1 MILTFNIKDMT
12 PSELIFLK
20 EVILNEDFF
29 NTFTEYEKIII
40 NDE

>member
-12 PSELIFLK
+12 RSELIFLK
-20 EVILNEDFF
+20 EVILNKDFF

-40 NDE
+40 EP